1 MLYSSNRHLITIN
14 KNNDHQAVKT
24 KDNQYKIKIENNNEN
39 SIKSFCINVIGIL
52 SERINGQDLSEKLHE
67 KQDLEGI
74 NIKKDR
80 KIKERYTAVVA
91 FGTGEYAETATGEIN
106 KTEQFTQ
113 KK

>member
-1 MLYSSNRHLITIN
+1 M
-14 KNNDHQAVKT
+14 
-24 KDNQYKIKIENNNEN
+24 
-39 SIKSFCINVIGIL
+39 IGIL
-52 SERINGQDLSEKLHE
+52 SEKINGQDLSEKLHE

-91 FGTGEYAETATGEIN
+91 CGTGEYAETATGEIK
-106 KTEQFTQ
+106 KTEQFTH